1 MVTYSYPVTFGFEN
15 KIHYVTFQM
24 KPLLILGTNKIIYK
38 LRTAKFL
45 VYFGKK
51 KERETWHVT
60 KNCLNGADYQFMRL
74 KNKATCP

>member
-1 MVTYSYPVTFGFEN
+1 MVTYSYLVTFGFEN

-38 LRTAKFL
+38 LRTAKFN
-45 VYFGKK
+45 VFRGK

-74 KNKATCP
+74 ENKPACP